1 MRVAAVVFILV
12 LSASLPQS
20 AKGLEETPG
29 VKYEGHFY
37 QVIHA
42 KLPQDR
48 IQIIAR
54 DLDGEPVGTFPA
66 LRLMLGSKLLA
77 ATNAGMFDDVR
88 NATGTLVAER
98 HWIHATNLDTGRGNF
113 FRKPNG
119 VFFVTEDGAG
129 ILESSRF
136 AASYRWKSSRIR
148 GATQSGP
155 LLIANNNRHPRLRD
169 PQDPVS
175 KDHDVRSAVGV
186 CSDKDVYIVIAR
198 VTFFELAEF
207 FAKHLRC
214 ADALYLDGAY
224 SNVDTANAPVY
235 DRHPFAAFIAILRQ

>member
-1 MRVAAVVFILV
+1 MRTAVTLV
-12 LSASLPQS
+12 LFFLLGQPAR
-20 AKGLEETPG
+20 GLEEGPR
-29 VKYEGHFY
+29 VMFERHFY
-37 QVIHA
+37 QVVHV

-48 IQIIAR
+48 IHIIAR

-66 LRLMLGSKLLA
+66 LRLMLGSTFLA
-77 ATNAGMFDDVR
+77 ATNAGMFHDVR
-88 NATGTLVAER
+88 NATGTLVAEGDWR
-98 HWIHATNLDTGRGNF
+98 HATNLESGSGNF
-113 FRKPNG
+113 FQKPNG
-119 VFFVTEDGAG
+119 VFFVSEHGVG

-136 AASYRWKSSRIR
+136 ASSYPWKSPQIR

-155 LLIANNNRHPRLRD
+155 LLIANNVRHPRLRD
-169 PQDPVS
+169 PQDPLS

-186 CSDKDVYIVIAR
+186 CSEKDVYIVIAK

-224 SNVDTANAPVY
+224 SKLDTEKTPVS
-235 DRHPFAAFIAILRQ
+235 DRRHSFAAFIAILRQ